1 MRVQVYYNLH
11 KHVWSVKDKKTGRVI
26 AHLDSILL
34 ANCKFIVRE
43 GGRQR
48 VIKEKSKNV
57 HAFIEGDWDG
67 TDSNGSILINVG
79 ISVTYNP
86 YLYDSFVRKKNSKP
100 IKTAD
105 VVWMD
110 KRQVFAYGE
119 SNA

>member
-1 MRVQVYYNLH
+1 VRVQVYYNLH

-57 HAFIEGDWDG
+57 HAFIEGDWDTESG
-67 TDSNGSILINVG
+67 RYSLPAACTEI
-79 ISVTYNP
+79 TYNP
-86 YLYDSFVRKKNSKP
+86 YKYDSFVRKNNQSK
-100 IKTAD
+100 IQNCGK
-105 VVWMD
+105 VYMENR
-110 KRQVFAYGE
+110 KVFAFE
-119 SNA
+119 VED

>member
-1 MRVQVYYNLH
+1 VRVQVYYNLH

-34 ANCKFIVRE
+34 SSCKFIVRE

-48 VIKEKSKNV
+48 VIKEKRKNV

-67 TDSNGSILINVG
+67 DEAKGLLSLNDGT
-79 ISVTYNP
+79 SVTYNP
-86 YLYDSFVRKKNSKP
+86 YLYDSFIKKKDSKP

-119 SNA
+119 